1 MAPCRFAPGWRRA
14 HATGATWLLAIS
26 MSINQAHQ
34 GTHVGPLRGP
44 GGCVHPT
51 TACHASP
58 PSATRRRGGPRP
70 PQVVPWVN
78 MGSYVAVTGTQVCL
92 GIARVGEPA
101 PPISPVA
108 AHLRFETPSLN
119 ERWPLWG
126 PKRASP
132 VPGALSVSTGSDALP
147 LRTCRRLRERGGLRR
162 RRIPRAFGH
171 GSIVEDGSWV
181 GVRKALCCGPSAVV
195 RRGTDLHSAAGG
207 VCLRRTR
214 RSMSG
219 DRSVTL
225 ERRLLAPDTK

>member
-1 MAPCRFAPGWRRA
+1 MAAR
-14 HATGATWLLAIS
+14 
-26 MSINQAHQ
+26 
-34 GTHVGPLRGP
+34 
-44 GGCVHPT
+44 
-51 TACHASP
+51 ACHWSNLAACHINGHQ
-58 PSATRRRGGPRP
+58 PSTPGDPCG
-70 PQVVPWVN
+70 
-78 MGSYVAVTGTQVCL
+78 AVTGPWGLCASYHSTPCEPPQRHKAAWRPQATTGGAVGQHGFLRSSHGDL
-92 GIARVGEPA
+92 GVLGHSKGGWASSTPF
-101 PPISPVA
+101 PPSVPVPE
-108 AHLRFETPSLN
+108 HLRFETLILN

-147 LRTCRRLRERGGLRR
+147 LRTCRRLRECSGLRR
-162 RRIPRAFGH
+162 RRIPRTFGH

-219 DRSVTL
+219 DRSVAL
-225 ERRLLAPDTK
+225 ERRLLAPDPK